1 MRLRKTRRRRQFGA
15 RDMKA
20 AVISGAILVGLFFF
34 ALAALYWLTPANH
47 LPAFVPG
54 YDAESD
60 KPHLT
65 HAVGM
70 LIIGVTAFLLAWFRS
85 WGD

>member
-1 MRLRKTRRRRQFGA
+1 
-15 RDMKA
+15 MKA
-20 AVISGAILVGLFFF
+20 AVISGAILVGLFFC
-34 ALAALYWLTPANH
+34 ALAALYWVTPANH

-54 YDAESD
+54 YDAELE
-60 KPHLT
+60 KPHHT

-70 LIIGVTAFLLAWFRS
+70 LIIGVTAFVLAWFRS